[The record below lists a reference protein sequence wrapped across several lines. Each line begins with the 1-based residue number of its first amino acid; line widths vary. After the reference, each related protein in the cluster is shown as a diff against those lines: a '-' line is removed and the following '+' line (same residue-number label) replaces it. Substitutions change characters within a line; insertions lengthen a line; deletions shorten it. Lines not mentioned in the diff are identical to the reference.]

1 MYLQTVSHRRH
12 HGYPHTL
19 LLGYLEMSQD
29 NCHIDQNLALFHDL
43 LACHIDQNLA
53 LFHDLLACHIDQN
66 LALFH
71 DLLACHID
79 QNLALFHDFLAC
91 LAKYLPHEHVKIP
104 NAQTQFGWVN
114 ITVKIIHITP

>member
-19 LLGYLEMSQD
+19 LLGDLEISQD
-29 NCHIDQNLALFHDL
+29 SCHIDQNLALFLDL
-43 LACHIDQNLA
+43 
-53 LFHDLLACHIDQN
+53 
-66 LALFH
+66 
-71 DLLACHID
+71 
-79 QNLALFHDFLAC
+79 LAC

-114 ITVKIIHITP
+114 ITVKIKHITP